1 MLVPMKEILDKAVEK
16 NCAVPALWG
25 GDLITSEAALMQAEE
40 MKVPLIFLVHPA
52 GCKMMGSPVTYFRYL
67 SDMCRSVS
75 VPVTMILD
83 HGRSYKQA
91 CEFMSYGVPSLM
103 FDGSTLPFEEN
114 VAATKEIVKMAH
126 NAGISVEGEI
136 GHVGSM
142 AESKTEGDGGSSIY
156 TQPDEAVAFAE
167 QTGVDALAI
176 SIGTMHGIYDFSPK
190 LQIDLLKKI
199 RASVGKLPL
208 VMHGG
213 SGLPDD
219 QFRLAVKNGIN
230 KVNYVTYMQNAAC
243 SKIKDAVIEKI
254 DVGKGKFS
262 LNGAIEVAEASIR
275 EEAKHLF
282 ELYDTVLLSS
292 KD

>member
-1 MLVPMKEILDKAVEK
+1 MLVTMKEILDEAVKK

-25 GDLITSEAALMQAEE
+25 GDLITCEACLMEAEE

-83 HGRSYKQA
+83 HGRNFKQA

-103 FDGSTLPFEEN
+103 FDGSTLPYEEN

-126 NAGISVEGEI
+126 AAGISVEGEI

-142 AESKTEGDGGSSIY
+142 AESKTEGDGGAAVY
-156 TQPDEAVAFAE
+156 TTPEEAKRFADD
-167 QTGVDALAI
+167 TGVDALAI
-176 SIGTMHGIYDFSPK
+176 SIGTMHGIYNFSPE
-190 LQIDLLKKI
+190 LDIERLKQI
-199 RASVGKLPL
+199 RATVGDLPL

-213 SGLPDD
+213 SGLPDE

-230 KVNYVTYMQNAAC
+230 KINYVTYMQNSAC

-254 DVGKGKFS
+254 DVEKGKFS
-262 LNGAIEVAEASIR
+262 LNGVINVAEESIR
-275 EEAKHLF
+275 AEARHLF
-282 ELYDTVLLSS
+282 ELYDTVLLST
-292 KD
+292 K